1 MPYRCRDCR
10 QYFSVK
16 TGTAI
21 ESSNLPMQKWVFATY
36 LWVTSL
42 KGVSAMKLHRDLDVS
57 YPTAWFMA
65 HRLREAFAHQSSLL
79 TGPVEVD
86 ETYMGG
92 KRRNMSRFQTREVRG
107 PGTSRE
113 GCRHRYQGPG

>member
-1 MPYRCRDCR
+1 MPYRCRDCKG
-10 QYFSVK
+10 YFSAK
-16 TGTAI
+16 TGTAL
-21 ESSNLPMQKWVFATY
+21 EASNVPMRKWAFATY

-42 KGVSAMKLHRDLDVS
+42 KGVAAKKLARDLDVS

-65 HRLREAFAHQSSLL
+65 HRLREAFAYQSSLF

-92 KRRNMSRFQTREVRG
+92 KRRNMAKFKKANLKGRG
-107 PGTSRE
+107 QLARLLWSV
-113 GCRHRYQGPG
+113 